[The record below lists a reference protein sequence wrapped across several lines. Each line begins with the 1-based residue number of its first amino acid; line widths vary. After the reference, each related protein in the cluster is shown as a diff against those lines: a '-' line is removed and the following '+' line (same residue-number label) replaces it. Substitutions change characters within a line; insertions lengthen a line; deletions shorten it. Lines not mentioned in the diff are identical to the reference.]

1 MKAFL
6 AMVTNCVAEARRN
19 LAAKLKGVIS
29 NVPLEIT
36 EEEIKKEI
44 KGGKL
49 IDVKRLQTNKDGVK
63 KDSLPM
69 MVQFESTL
77 PQEVKMGG

>member
-1 MKAFL
+1 
-6 AMVTNCVAEARRN
+6 MVTNCVAEARRN

-69 MVQFESTL
+69 MVQFERTL